1 VNWKRIAQNFGWEV
15 SPGELPKV
23 TEPKKMVLCFIP
35 TMKAGGAE
43 CAMALLVNDLVAK
56 GHDVKLVTIDRSNI
70 DAFYPLDK
78 RVVQIELGSHRAVV
92 CRDFNFLFMHSER
105 RK

>member
-1 VNWKRIAQNFGWEV
+1 MFHPEHA
-15 SPGELPKV
+15 SS
-23 TEPKKMVLCFIP
+23 
-35 TMKAGGAE
+35 GAE
-43 CAMALLVNDLVAK
+43 RAMALLVNDLVAK
-56 GHDVKLVTIDRSNI
+56 GHDLKLVTVDHSNI

-78 RVVQIELGSHRAVV
+78 CVDQIGLGSHRAVV

>member
-1 VNWKRIAQNFGWEV
+1 MFHPDHASW
-15 SPGELPKV
+15 GE
-23 TEPKKMVLCFIP
+23 ER
-35 TMKAGGAE
+35 
-43 CAMALLVNDLVAK
+43 AMALPVNDLVAK

-70 DAFYPLDK
+70 DVFCPLDK
-78 RVVQIELGSHRAVV
+78 RVVQIGLGSLRAVV